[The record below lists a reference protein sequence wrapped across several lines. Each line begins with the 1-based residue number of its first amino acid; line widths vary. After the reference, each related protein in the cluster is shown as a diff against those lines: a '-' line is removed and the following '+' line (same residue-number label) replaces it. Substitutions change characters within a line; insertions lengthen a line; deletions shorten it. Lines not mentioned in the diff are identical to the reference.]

1 MIAEATSVKMSYFYS
16 EVIMAKR
23 HYFIV
28 IILFLILPCH
38 LRSLPFG
45 IETKLIESAEALTK
59 NEPQAPNPAAL
70 NPQWWKYFEVEPKE
84 LPQRIQ
90 STSFA
95 LNNSYLSLP
104 LSEQEQALSKITTII
119 ANLNSFLALQ
129 TQTTKDQTIE
139 KAFQKSYTLEQQLDL
154 NHKIRKLTL
163 EIKNLE
169 EEYEQQRA
177 KINKGDKFVDNLMVA
192 YLAKPPLSPER
203 LSIGLE
209 IMQRRTSLAV
219 LCENT
224 RLLKSR
230 IEQSKKAL
238 LHKQKELDASIDLL
252 DLHEFDE
259 TQLDRLIKQAQNEYE
274 EAKAAFNT
282 AELNSLETFNDTP
295 LERAMR
301 HLSEQKVIYAN
312 VYQTLA
318 WAKLSFQ
325 MLKFNVIMD
334 MNERFEGDKTEL
346 REQLENWKE
355 KVRQYTM
362 QIKDWNSAA
371 NRDQDR
377 VRQDYALMVAQSDTP
392 DPKLNRVNQLRR
404 QESSNTLNALQ
415 LLEEKLLDVQW
426 MVNLLDRDIKNS
438 SGIVSRGISEFF
450 GLIYYGLLTLS
461 LWANF
466 SLFKISGIPITLF
479 MLFKVCVIL
488 VATSFASKFI
498 QTAVLP
504 LIKKR
509 GHLSDSSLYYVG
521 RLMHFCALILG
532 TVTALVSVG
541 LDFGNLFLLASALVF
556 GIGFGFQSVANNIF
570 CGFRILFERK
580 IKIGDYVELSSGKNG
595 KVTEI
600 QLQHTVIT
608 TSDGRE
614 IIVPN
619 SELIDRTVI
628 NWTLSN
634 DYRRLHIPFSTATTV
649 DKDLV
654 RKLVSESA
662 YKVAYTLKN
671 HPKHANP
678 QVWLVG
684 FGDNSLDFELVVW
697 VNMHIKGATES
708 REGDYLWEIETVLRE
723 NNIALPVQEQKLY
736 LQYLR
741 QVKPALEDKS
751 HQPLQLPY

>member
-1 MIAEATSVKMSYFYS
+1 MTRLIYLL
-16 EVIMAKR
+16 
-23 HYFIV
+23 
-28 IILFLILPCH
+28 LFSCSFLVSNQLCA
-38 LRSLPFG
+38 LPFG
-45 IETKLIESAEALTK
+45 IESKLIESAESLAKTDLQ
-59 NEPQAPNPAAL
+59 PPNPAAL
-70 NPQWWKYFEVEPKE
+70 SPQWWRYFEVESKD
-84 LPQRIQ
+84 LAARIQ
-90 STSFA
+90 ATSSL

-104 LSEQEQALSKITTII
+104 PAEHEQAISKINSII
-119 ANLNSFLALQ
+119 VNLNNYLALQ
-129 TQTTKDQTIE
+129 SQVFKDTTLD
-139 KAFQKSYTLEQQLDL
+139 KAFQKSYTLDQQLDL
-154 NHKIRKLTL
+154 NHKVRKLSL
-163 EIKNLE
+163 EIKNQE
-169 EEYEQQRA
+169 EEYEHQRS
-177 KINKGDKFVDNLMVA
+177 KLSKGDKFIDNLMVA

-203 LSIGLE
+203 LSIGLD

-219 LCENT
+219 LYENT

-230 IEQSKKAL
+230 IELNKKSFASR
-238 LHKQKELDASIDLL
+238 QKELLASVDLL

-259 TQLDRLIKQAQNEYE
+259 AQLDRSIKQAQNEYE
-274 EAKAAFNT
+274 EAKIVLAT
-282 AELNSLETFNDTP
+282 AELNSFETFNDTP
-295 LERAMR
+295 LERAMH
-301 HLSEQKVIYAN
+301 HLAEQKVIYAQ
-312 VYQTLA
+312 VYQTLT

-334 MNERFEGDKTEL
+334 VNNRFENGKDEL
-346 REQLENWKE
+346 REQLENWKD
-355 KVRQYTM
+355 KVRHYNS
-362 QIKDWNSAA
+362 QIKEWYSAA

-377 VRQDYALMVAQSDTP
+377 VRQDYALMVAQSDTQ
-392 DPKLNRVNQLRR
+392 DPKLNRINQARR
-404 QESSNTLNALQ
+404 QESTTTLNALQ

-426 MVNLLDRDIKNS
+426 MIDLLDRDIKNS
-438 SGIVSRGISEFF
+438 SGIVARGIAEFF
-450 GLIYYGLLTLS
+450 GFIHYGWVTLS

-466 SLFKISGIPITLF
+466 SLFKVSGIPITLF
-479 MLFKVCVIL
+479 MLFKVCLIL
-488 VATSFASKFI
+488 LITSFASKFI
-498 QTAVLP
+498 RTALLP
-504 LIKKR
+504 LIRKR
-509 GHLSDSSLYYVG
+509 GHLSDSSLYYIG
-521 RLMHFCALILG
+521 KLIHLCAFAFG
-532 TVTALVSVG
+532 VVTALVSVG

-580 IKIGDYVELSSGKNG
+580 IKIGDYIELSSGKYG

-634 DYRRLHIPFSTATTV
+634 NYRRLHIPFSTATTV

-654 RKLVSESA
+654 RRVVPQA
-662 YKVAYTLKN
+662 ADKVAYTLKN
-671 HPKHANP
+671 HPKYANP

-684 FGDNSLDFELVVW
+684 FGENSLDFELVVW

-741 QVKPALEDKS
+741 HAKPAIENRSLE
-751 HQPLQLPY
+751 PLQIPY